1 MEVNFSD
8 SFFKSLKRLA
18 WHESKIYKSYSLF
31 RYDLPRFFKNVW
43 RFRKVLWNHAWWD
56 YRFTLETLHTSLSI
70 MEKGM
75 STKGWEIRET
85 RDQKVEKMRRV
96 LELLQHKIDDDY
108 VNRAEGELGEIKYTP
123 WEFEEVED
131 QPGMSRMVDKD
142 SEEDKEHNKKVFA
155 RATEIEEKEWTEIWS
170 IFKGQSIEEWKKIQ
184 SELSDDEKHEFDHY
198 EKWYDG
204 TDLRSWWD

>member
-1 MEVNFSD
+1 
-8 SFFKSLKRLA
+8 
-18 WHESKIYKSYSLF
+18 
-31 RYDLPRFFKNVW
+31 
-43 RFRKVLWNHAWWD
+43 
-56 YRFTLETLHTSLSI
+56 
-70 MEKGM
+70 M

-85 RDQKVEKMRRV
+85 RDKKVEKMRRV

-184 SELSDDEKHEFDHY
+184 SELSDEEKHEFDHY